1 MYFTIIFVQIQTFN
15 ESPESPLFILRFTGY
30 QYQLQLNK
38 TQICFLIKSLF
49 FPFRLQLQSPALQKD
64 LANWSLNNETQVTLI
79 HHVRQE
85 NAKVALLSNFIWL
98 RLK

>member
-1 MYFTIIFVQIQTFN
+1 MFFNKKFIFSI
-15 ESPESPLFILRFTGY
+15 S
-30 QYQLQLNK
+30 
-38 TQICFLIKSLF
+38 
-49 FPFRLQLQSPALQKD
+49 QLQSPVLQKD